1 MRTLRIVSE
10 HSRVEAGLKSLQI
23 RVQHLSEH
31 DLIELL
37 QHRLV
42 ESFADAVSLRTP
54 GLGLRMVDV
63 VDCEI
68 QRVVMSIRST
78 TVHRTPVGQHPQQRQ
93 TVCLEQRQHS
103 VAKQV
108 GRRIAHRS

>member
-10 HSRVEAGLKSLQI
+10 HSRVEVGLKSLQI

-54 GLGLRMVDV
+54 GLGFRMVDV

-68 QRVVMSIRST
+68 RLVIVSFGAAAVLRAAVSK
-78 TVHRTPVGQHPQQRQ
+78 HPQQN
-93 TVCLEQRQHS
+93 
-103 VAKQV
+103 
-108 GRRIAHRS
+108 GRVFR